1 MTAKEYAALLGMSEW
16 AVYNA
21 VREGRG
27 IPHVRSAAGSAFRA
41 TRSVGGWAARAAPS
55 RCPPARALLKGR
67 QPVHDRLVPL
77 AMRRN

>member
-27 IPHVRSAAGSAFRA
+27 IPHVPIGRRICFPRDAVRRWLDGQGSTEPVSAGAGAAERSAAS
-41 TRSVGGWAARAAPS
+41 P
-55 RCPPARALLKGR
+55 
-67 QPVHDRLVPL
+67 
-77 AMRRN
+77 